1 MNKSEFRFKKEENHM
16 KFIINKH
23 PWLKYFFSFF
33 LLMTL
38 VSCSTIHIGRDFQLQ
53 TFANNARLGITT
65 KEQVTKWLGN
75 PMNTGIAQRA
85 DGEHLTEWDY
95 FYGTGQLPGM
105 KDAKLKSLKIR
116 FNKKGVVHS
125 YNWSGQN

>member
-1 MNKSEFRFKKEENHM
+1 MEFITNKYPSW
-16 KFIINKH
+16 KH
-23 PWLKYFFSFF
+23 FFSLF

-38 VSCSTIHIGRDFQLQ
+38 IGCSTIHIGRDFQLQ
-53 TFANNARLGITT
+53 TFANHAQLGVTT

-85 DGEHLTEWDY
+85 DGERLIEWDY

-116 FNKKGVVHS
+116 FNKNGAVHS
-125 YNWSGQN
+125 YNWSGQK